1 LAPALT
7 NSREPREAPSPI
19 ALSGLA
25 GKVEDFG
32 GVAKLMKI
40 AITGKGGVGKTTL
53 TGLLAYTFAERGF
66 QVLAIDADPSPC
78 LGAALGFP
86 PEMKEHLTPIAEM
99 EALIYER
106 TGAQP
111 GTYGGYFKL
120 NPRVDDLPDRF
131 SALHRGIRLLEL
143 GAVEMGGA
151 GCICPESAILRAL
164 VTHILLRR
172 DEVVLLDMYAG
183 VEHLGRATADS
194 VEAMVIVVEP
204 TARSLATA
212 EQIKELAE
220 DLKLPNLFLVGNRVI
235 GEADEAFV
243 RSNSPGLPVVG
254 FLPEDARVRQAD
266 RQGQA
271 VYDLAPE
278 LAQKAAEIIDTV
290 QGRVQSGQPSG

>member
-1 LAPALT
+1 
-7 NSREPREAPSPI
+7 
-19 ALSGLA
+19 
-25 GKVEDFG
+25 
-32 GVAKLMKI
+32 MKI

-53 TGLLAYTFAERGF
+53 TSLLAYTYADKGY

-86 PEMKEHLTPIAEM
+86 TDLREELEPIAEM
-99 EALIYER
+99 EELIYER

-131 SALHRGIRLLEL
+131 SAVHRGIRLLEL

-172 DEVVLLDMYAG
+172 DEAVLLDMYAG

-194 VEAMVIVVEP
+194 VDAMIIVVEP
-204 TARSLATA
+204 TARSLSTA
-212 EQIKELAE
+212 EQIKGLAK
-220 DLKLPNLFLVGNRVI
+220 DLKLPHLYLVGNRVLDD
-235 GEADEAFV
+235 ADEEFIRAQA
-243 RSNSPGLPVVG
+243 PDLPVVG
-254 FLPEDARVRQAD
+254 FLPEDPRVRKAD
-266 RQGQA
+266 RQGMA
-271 VYDLAPE
+271 LFDLAPDI
-278 LAQKAAEIIDTV
+278 AARAEEIIKTI
-290 QGRVQSGQPSG
+290 QE